1 MQTRLQ
7 RGAGKPTALPV
18 GCAERCMA
26 GGSVD
31 RQGGGSGF
39 SPARDAEHS
48 SRDAH
53 GVERLGE
60 SRRVIRNPEEAAESW
75 ERGWWGS

>member
-1 MQTRLQ
+1 M
-7 RGAGKPTALPV
+7 
-18 GCAERCMA
+18 
-26 GGSVD
+26 D